1 MAELALEQGHQA
13 VAPLVEVVVG
23 YDLDIS
29 ALPRLRDQLEDALR
43 LEPQRL
49 VLDLSGCG
57 HLDAQAIVVL
67 LDVHKAMYELGGRL
81 VIRSAGLQ
89 AVRLLT
95 LAGVQD
101 VFAFESSRP
110 L

>member
-1 MAELALEQGHQA
+1 M
-13 VAPLVEVVVG
+13 EVVVG

-57 HLDAQAIVVL
+57 HLDGQAIVVL
-67 LDVHKAMYELGGRL
+67 LEVHKALYEAGGRL
-81 VIRSAGLQ
+81 VIRGAGLQ
-89 AVRLLT
+89 ALRLLT
-95 LAGVQD
+95 LAGVRD
-101 VFAFESSRP
+101 VFAFESGG
-110 L
+110 LL